1 MTNQGRHTSD
11 LASKSIMATGRRQAV
26 IAAIA
31 AFVALGLSLAVRL
44 EIGARSLPARL
55 TDDEF
60 WSVIASASEPGGS
73 FRYDN
78 LISNETS
85 LQHIIPELQKTPRA
99 GAYLGVGPEQNFTYI
114 TALKPAIAF
123 IIDIR
128 RDNMLLHLLYKALIE
143 MSADR
148 AEFLSRLFAR
158 QRPTAVG
165 PDATA
170 DALAAAL
177 KISPPSDALA
187 QETIDL
193 AVARL
198 KTAHRFP
205 LSVVDER
212 RVRELYEAFRAGGP
226 DVRGDFGD
234 GRWIPTYAE
243 LMVQSDLE
251 GRQHGF
257 LASEQNFRILK
268 RYETD
273 NLIVPLV
280 GDFGGNKTIR
290 AVGRYLRDH
299 HATVAWFYTSNVE
312 SYLFQGPGWRRF
324 FANVSTLP
332 IDERSTFIR
341 TLFNVSAYH
350 AQTGAEYR
358 TTMAL
363 DPIGDL
369 LKAFTNGN
377 IRSYFQL
384 FRRANA
390 ASR

>member
-1 MTNQGRHTSD
+1 
-11 LASKSIMATGRRQAV
+11 MAILPPERRQVV
-26 IAAIA
+26 IAAAA
-31 AFVALGLSLAVRL
+31 AFIVLGLSLAVRF
-44 EIGARSLPARL
+44 EVAARALPASL
-55 TDDEF
+55 TDEQF
-60 WSVIASASEPGGS
+60 WSVIGSASEPGGS

-85 LQHIIPELQKTPRA
+85 LQQIIPELQKTPRT

-158 QRPTAVG
+158 PRPAGIG

-170 DALAAAL
+170 DALAVAFTMAP
-177 KISPPSDALA
+177 KSDALA
-187 QETIDL
+187 QATIDL
-193 AVARL
+193 VVDRL
-198 KTAHRFP
+198 KWVHRFP
-205 LSVVDER
+205 LSSWDER
-212 RVRELYEAFRAGGP
+212 RVRDLYEAFCADGP
-226 DVRGDFGD
+226 GVRGDFGN
-234 GRWIPTYAE
+234 GQWIPSYAE
-243 LMVQSDLE
+243 LMVQTDLD
-251 GRQHGF
+251 GRQHGYM
-257 LASEQNFRILK
+257 ASEEGFRILK

-290 AVGRYLRDH
+290 AVGRYLSDH

-312 SYLFQGPGWRRF
+312 SYLFQSIGWKRF

-341 TLFNVSAYH
+341 TLFDTVAYDP
-350 AQTGAEYR
+350 QTGPEYR

-363 DPIGDL
+363 DPIGAAV
-369 LKAFTNGN
+369 KAFSNGD
-377 IRSYFQL
+377 IRSYFHIY
-384 FRRANA
+384 RR
-390 ASR
+390 STPVIR